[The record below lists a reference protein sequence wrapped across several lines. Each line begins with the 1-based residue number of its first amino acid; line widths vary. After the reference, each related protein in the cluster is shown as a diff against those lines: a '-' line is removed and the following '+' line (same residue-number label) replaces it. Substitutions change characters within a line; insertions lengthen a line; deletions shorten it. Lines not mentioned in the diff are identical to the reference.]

1 MIIST
6 CLSCKMTWKDRKM
19 IVETWSFVSRLYSH
33 FDGLTSSLQCKSF
46 QLNVL
51 TIRKI
56 EVRSAIYSR
65 FYLSSYHNCV
75 EHTQLHWKK
84 NTNLHIWWTK
94 KQNFCPPRTWVF
106 DFSTFLSRHLL
117 HKGEERVKETTMAKH
132 QRKTIKESLRNH
144 DGKSDQSVT
153 NQWYDC
159 LNDEK

>member
-1 MIIST
+1 MQNDLEGSKNDRRDVKFCFEIIFS
-6 CLSCKMTWKDRKM
+6 LWRVK
-19 IVETWSFVSRLYSH
+19 
-33 FDGLTSSLQCKSF
+33 LTLSLQCKSS

-75 EHTQLHWKK
+75 DHTLLHWKK

-94 KQNFCPPRTWVF
+94 KQNFCSPRTCVF
-106 DFSTFLSRHLL
+106 NFSTFLSRPLWN
-117 HKGEERVKETTMAKH
+117 KGEERVKETTMAKH
-132 QRKTIKESLRNH
+132 QRKTIKDRLRNH

-159 LNDEK
+159 FSEEK